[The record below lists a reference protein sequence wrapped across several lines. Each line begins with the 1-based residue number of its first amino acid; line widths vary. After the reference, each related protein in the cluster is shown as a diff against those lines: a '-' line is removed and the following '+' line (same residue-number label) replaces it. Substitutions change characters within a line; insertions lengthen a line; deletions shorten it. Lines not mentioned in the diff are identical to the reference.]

1 MAMTPMPAPE
11 RQRGFALVTV
21 LWAAIILAVIVETV
35 LLTGRF
41 EARLARDRTRL
52 AQLDAVADAALDIAI
67 LRLLDPSPAAQ
78 PPVDAAPFIV
88 GFAGHRVRITV
99 QDEAGKIDLNM
110 AEGEVLRRLLSGV
123 GIDVEIAQAL
133 VDKILDWR
141 EPGNFK
147 RLNGAKADDYHR
159 AGYAYGPRD
168 GPFES
173 VAELQL
179 VMGMTP
185 QVYSLIAPSLT
196 VYSQTPWID
205 PELAPR
211 PVLLALLGTAAAGQ
225 ASQSALSVGVRLGHA
240 FTITADT
247 VDGGA
252 MHVAKTAIVRLT
264 GARNPPF
271 WVYRWD

>member
-1 MAMTPMPAPE
+1 
-11 RQRGFALVTV
+11 
-21 LWAAIILAVIVETV
+21 LWAAVVLAIIVETV

-41 EARLARDRTRL
+41 EAKLARDRTRL
-52 AQLDAVADAALDIAI
+52 AQLDAIAEAALDIAV
-67 LRLLDPSPAAQ
+67 LRLLDPSPTIQ
-78 PPVDAAPFIV
+78 TPVDAAPFV
-88 GFAGHRVRITV
+88 VNFDGHLVRITV

-110 AEGEVLRRLLSGV
+110 AQGEVLRRLLTSVGV
-123 GIDVEIAQAL
+123 DVEVAQPL

-141 EPGNFK
+141 EPGNLK
-147 RLNGAKADDYHR
+147 RLNGAKAADYRH
-159 AGYAYGPRD
+159 AGYSYGPRG

-185 QVYSLIAPSLT
+185 RLYSLIAPSLT
-196 VYSQTPWID
+196 VYSQTPWVD

-211 PVLLALLGTAAAGQ
+211 PVLLALLGNAVVSQ
-225 ASQSALSVGVRLGHA
+225 ASQSTPSVGVRLGHA

-247 VDGGA
+247 LGA
-252 MHVAKTAIVRLT
+252 GTMHIVKTAVIRLT
-264 GARNPPF
+264 GARTPPF

>member
-1 MAMTPMPAPE
+1 MAGIGGGDA
-11 RQRGFALVTV
+11 QRGFALVTV
-21 LWAAIILAVIVETV
+21 LWAAMVLAVIVEAV
-35 LLTGRF
+35 LLTGHF
-41 EARLARDRTRL
+41 EAKLARDRTRL
-52 AQLDAVADAALDIAI
+52 AQLDTVAEAALDIAV

-78 PPVDAAPFIV
+78 PPVGSIPFVIN
-88 GFAGHRVRITV
+88 FDGHAVRVTV

-110 AEGEVLRRLLSGV
+110 AQGEVLRRLLTSVGV
-123 GIDVEIAQAL
+123 DVEIAQAL

-147 RLNGAKADDYHR
+147 RLNGAKAADYRR
-159 AGYAYGPRD
+159 AGFSYGPRG

-185 QVYSLIAPSLT
+185 QLYSLIAPSLT
-196 VYSQTPWID
+196 VYSQTPWVD
-205 PELAPR
+205 PELAPQ
-211 PVLLALLGTAAAGQ
+211 PVLLALLGNAAAGQ
-225 ASQSALSVGVRLGHA
+225 ANQSVPSVGVRLGHA
-240 FTITADT
+240 FMITADIVEAGT
-247 VDGGA
+247 T
-252 MHVAKTAIVRLT
+252 HIAKTAVIRLT